1 MCAYYMCVCM
11 LHVCLCVC
19 VCVCVCMCA
28 CVRACVCMHVCDDRY
43 SHIDFLYLN
52 AGVMQAGGV
61 RWNRILSGIFS
72 RSDPH

>member
-1 MCAYYMCVCM
+1 M
-11 LHVCLCVC
+11 LPMHITYNSH
-19 VCVCVCMCA
+19 CVCVCMCA

-61 RWNRILSGIFS
+61 RWNRVLSGIFS